1 MSEDVDRL
9 KALARAASKREWEG
23 MEYMLLD
30 SRPESWGLTGQDAA
44 IWNKAREYASEV
56 DALIG
61 EGQEYLDNLS
71 EEELEEFYEWANTQ

>member
-30 SRPESWGLTGQDAA
+30 SSPERWGLTGQDAE
-44 IWNKAREYASEV
+44 IWKKAREYAGAV
-56 DALIG
+56 DDMIS